1 MKVIPLDRP
10 HVVPYLM
17 PPRFKTEI
25 AFFMTCAGDP
35 GVPPL
40 GPDEYF
46 VRLDDARRFLDELAI
61 TIVSPLSQ
69 ERKTEIELSDEHEA
83 WLKWMVEHE
92 IQHVRLE
99 SSSSAPA

>member
-10 HVVPYLM
+10 HILPYLM

-25 AFFMTCAGDP
+25 AYFMTPAGDP
-35 GVPPL
+35 GVPQL

-46 VRLDDARRFLDELAI
+46 VRIEDARRYVDELVVR
-61 TIVSPLSQ
+61 IVSPLSE
-69 ERKTEIELSDEHEA
+69 ERQTEIELTDEHEA
-83 WLKWMVEHE
+83 WLKWMIEHD

-99 SSSSAPA
+99 ALPKG

>member
-25 AFFMTCAGDP
+25 AYFMTPAGEP
-35 GVPPL
+35 GVPDL
-40 GPDEYF
+40 GTDEYF
-46 VRLDDARRFLDELAI
+46 VRLEDARKYLDELVVA
-61 TIVSPLSQ
+61 IVSPLSE
-69 ERKTEIELSDEHEA
+69 ERKTEIELTEDHEA
-83 WLKWMVEHE
+83 WLRWMVEHE

-99 SSSSAPA
+99 T

>member
-25 AFFMTCAGDP
+25 AYFMTPPGEP
-35 GVPPL
+35 GVPEV
-40 GPDEYF
+40 GADEYF
-46 VRLDDARRFLDELAI
+46 IRLEDARKFLDELVVA
-61 TIVSPLSQ
+61 IVSPLSE
-69 ERKTEIELSDEHEA
+69 ERKTEIELTEDHEA

-99 SSSSAPA
+99 A

>member
-10 HVVPYLM
+10 HVLPFLM

-25 AFFMTCAGDP
+25 AFFMSCAGEQ

-46 VRLDDARRFLDELAI
+46 VRLDDARRFLDDLVI
-61 TIVSPLSQ
+61 VIVSPLSE
-69 ERKTEIELSDEHEA
+69 ERKTEIELSEDHEA

-99 SSSSAPA
+99 STPKS

>member
-25 AFFMTCAGDP
+25 
-35 GVPPL
+35 
-40 GPDEYF
+40 
-46 VRLDDARRFLDELAI
+46 EL
-61 TIVSPLSQ
+61 
-69 ERKTEIELSDEHEA
+69 TEDHEA

-99 SSSSAPA
+99 T

>member
-1 MKVIPLDRP
+1 MRVIPLDRP

-25 AFFMTCAGDP
+25 AYFMTPSGED

-46 VRLDDARRFLDELAI
+46 VRLDDARRFLDDLSVK
-61 TIVSPLSQ
+61 IVSPLSQ
-69 ERKTEIELSDEHEA
+69 ERTTEIELSEDHEA
-83 WLKWMVEHE
+83 WLKWMIEHE

-99 SSSSAPA
+99 SRVAGT

>member
-25 AFFMTCAGDP
+25 AYFMTPAGDP
-35 GVPPL
+35 GVPTL
-40 GPDEYF
+40 GADEYF
-46 VRLDDARRFLDELAI
+46 VRLEDARKFLDELVVQ
-61 TIVSPLSQ
+61 IVSPLSE
-69 ERKTEIELSDEHEA
+69 ERKTEIELTEDHEA

-99 SSSSAPA
+99 M

>member
-25 AFFMTCAGDP
+25 AYFMTPAGEP
-35 GVPPL
+35 GVPDL
-40 GPDEYF
+40 GADEYF
-46 VRLDDARRFLDELAI
+46 VRLDDARKFLDELVVE
-61 TIVSPLSQ
+61 IVSPLSE
-69 ERKTEIELSDEHEA
+69 ERKTEIELTEDHEA

-99 SSSSAPA
+99 T

>member
-1 MKVIPLDRP
+1 MRIIPLDRP

-25 AFFMTCAGDP
+25 VWFMTPPGEP
-35 GVPPL
+35 GVPQL

-46 VRLDDARRFLDELAI
+46 VRLEDSRRFLDTLLVE
-61 TIVSPLSQ
+61 IVSPLSE
-69 ERKTEIELSDEHEA
+69 ERKTEIELSEDHEG

-92 IQHVRLE
+92 IQHVKLE
-99 SSSSAPA
+99 SIT

>member
-25 AFFMTCAGDP
+25 AYFMTPAGEP
-35 GVPPL
+35 GVPKL
-40 GPDEYF
+40 GADEYF
-46 VRLDDARRFLDELAI
+46 IRLDDARKFLDELVI
-61 TIVSPLSQ
+61 EIVSPLSE
-69 ERKTEIELSDEHEA
+69 ERKTEIELTEDHEA

-99 SSSSAPA
+99 A